1 MRKLMWFSV
10 GFCGACIL
18 NAYFY
23 MVIPLW
29 LGVCI
34 GACSLAGYFLLRSHT
49 AAKIVSLLVF
59 SFCVGICWFCL
70 YDSVHLTDAYALDG
84 KTQNT
89 QIELTDYSRA
99 NSYGSTAEG
108 KITVNGKRYRV
119 IAYLDEEKQLM
130 PGMVIEGTFRFRF
143 TSEGGSQ
150 EATYHR
156 GDGIYLL
163 AYQQGDLIVSEEKE
177 ASLFRYPAVLR
188 RMITQRI
195 DELFPEDA
203 ASFAKAL
210 LVGDRSG
217 IDYEMNTAFKVSGI
231 SHIVAISGLHVTI
244 LFTLLHTILL
254 KRRVLSVL
262 AGIPALIMFA
272 AVAGFSPSITR
283 ACIMQCLMLMATLL
297 NREYDPPTALGAAAL
312 VMVVAN
318 PMVVISISFQLS
330 VGCMIG
336 IFLFSRRIHDWFLD
350 DKRLGSAKG
359 KSVIARLKRWFADS
373 VSVTLSASIITTPLV
388 AIYFGTV
395 SLVSLLTNLL
405 IVWIVS
411 YVFYGIILCVLL
423 SLMFMP
429 LAGIVAGIVTYPIY
443 FVLGTANLL
452 SELPFA
458 AVYTQSQYIV
468 IWLVF
473 TYLMLAVFLCI
484 KKKPVLLMFCCTVLT
499 LCGAILAAWTEPLLD
514 ACRVTVLDVGQGQ
527 CILLQSEG
535 RSFLVD
541 CGGDNASKAADMASE
556 TLLSQGIS
564 RLDGIIVT
572 HFDTDHAGGIPYLLT
587 RIQADT
593 VFLPDIIDENAVG
606 LEIESHSSSKPVYVK
621 EDLLLTF
628 GQSKLTLFAP
638 DSRNMGNESSM
649 CVLFQT
655 ENCDILLTG
664 DRGTLGEML
673 LLHKTQ
679 LPKLEVLIAGHHGSA
694 SSTGDKLLAQTMPEY
709 VLISVGRNNRYGH
722 PADSLL
728 ERIQK
733 YGAKV
738 YRTDQNGTIIFRR

>member
-1 MRKLMWFSV
+1 MRKLMWFSA

-23 MVIPLW
+23 RVIPLW
-29 LGVCI
+29 LAVCI
-34 GACSLAGYFLLRSHT
+34 GTCSLAGFFLFHSHK
-49 AAKIVSLLVF
+49 AAKIVTLLVF
-59 SFCVGICWFCL
+59 SFSVGICWFCL
-70 YDSVHLTDAYALDG
+70 YDSVHLMDARALDG
-84 KTQNT
+84 KTQNV
-89 QIELTDYSRA
+89 QIELTDFSRA
-99 NSYGSTAEG
+99 NSYGCTAEG
-108 KITVNGKRYRV
+108 KITVNGKDYQLV
-119 IAYLDEEKQLM
+119 AYLDEEKQLM
-130 PGMVIEGTFRFRF
+130 PGTVIEGTFRFRF
-143 TSEGGSQ
+143 TSEGGLE

-156 GDGIYLL
+156 GEGIYLL
-163 AYQQGDLIVSEEKE
+163 AYQQGDLVLSEEKE
-177 ASLFRYPAVLR
+177 VSLFRYPAVLR

-203 ASFAKAL
+203 AAFAKAL

-231 SHIVAISGLHVTI
+231 SHIIAVSGLHVTI
-244 LFTLLHTILL
+244 LFTLLHTVFL
-254 KRRVLSVL
+254 KRRVLSTLV
-262 AGIPALIMFA
+262 GIPVLILFA
-272 AVAGFSPSITR
+272 AVAGFSPSVTR
-283 ACIMQCLMLMATLL
+283 ACIMQCLMLLATLL

-312 VMVVAN
+312 VMVVVN

-336 IFLFSRRIHDWFLD
+336 IFLFSHRIHGWLLD

-359 KSVIARLKRWFADS
+359 KSVIARLKRWFAGS
-373 VSVTLSASIITTPLV
+373 ISISLSASVITIPLV

-395 SLVSLLTNLL
+395 SLVSLVTNLL
-405 IVWIVS
+405 VVWLVS
-411 YVFYGIILCVLL
+411 YIFYGIIFCILL
-423 SLMFMP
+423 SLVFMQ
-429 LAGIVAGIVTYPIY
+429 LSAVAAAVVTYLIY
-443 FVLGTANLL
+443 FVLVTAKMI
-452 SELPFA
+452 SKLPFA

-484 KKKPVLLMFCCTVLT
+484 KKKPVLLMFCCTAIT
-499 LCGAILAAWTEPLLD
+499 LCASLVAAWVEPLVD
-514 ACRVTVLDVGQGQ
+514 ECRVTVLDVGQGQ
-527 CILLQSEG
+527 CVLLQSEG

-541 CGGDNASKAADMASE
+541 CGGDSSTKSADLAAE

-572 HFDTDHAGGIPYLLT
+572 HFDADHAGGIPYLLT
-587 RIQADT
+587 RVPADT
-593 VFLPDIIDENAVG
+593 VFLPDILDENAVG

-628 GQSKLTLFAP
+628 GQSKLTLYAP

-655 ENCDILLTG
+655 ENCDILITG

-673 LLHKTQ
+673 LLHKAQ

-694 SSTGDKLLAQTMPEY
+694 SSTGDKLLMQTMPEY

-722 PADSLL
+722 PAESLL
-728 ERIQK
+728 ERLQK
-733 YGAKV
+733 YDAKI

>member
-1 MRKLMWFSV
+1 MRKLMWFSA

-34 GACSLAGYFLLRSHT
+34 GACSLAGFFLFHGYK
-49 AAKIVSLLVF
+49 AAKIVALLVF

-70 YDSVHLTDAYALDG
+70 YDSVHLTDARALDG
-84 KTQNT
+84 KTQNA
-89 QIELTDYSRA
+89 QIELTDYSRT

-108 KITVNGKRYRV
+108 KITVNGKDYQV
-119 IAYLDEEKQLM
+119 VAYLDDEKQLM
-130 PGMVIEGTFRFRF
+130 PGTVLEGTFRFRF
-143 TSEGGSQ
+143 TSEGGLK

-156 GDGIYLL
+156 SEGVYLL
-163 AYQQGDLIVSEEKE
+163 AYQQGNLVISEEKE
-177 ASLFRYPAVLR
+177 ASVFRYPAVLR

-203 ASFAKAL
+203 AAFAKAL

-231 SHIVAISGLHVTI
+231 SHIIAVSGLHVTI
-244 LFTLLHTILL
+244 LFTLLHTVFL
-254 KRRVLSVL
+254 KRRVLSTLV
-262 AGIPALIMFA
+262 GIPVLILFA
-272 AVAGFSPSITR
+272 AVAGFSPSVTR
-283 ACIMQCLMLMATLL
+283 ACIMQCLMLLATLL
-297 NREYDPPTALGAAAL
+297 NREYDPPTALGVAAL
-312 VMVVAN
+312 AMIVVN

-336 IFLFSRRIHDWFLD
+336 IFLFSHRIHDWILD

-359 KSVIARLKRWFADS
+359 KSVIARLKRWFAGS
-373 VSVTLSASIITTPLV
+373 ISISLSASVITIPLV
-388 AIYFGTV
+388 AVYFGTV
-395 SLVSLLTNLL
+395 SLVSLVTNLL
-405 IVWIVS
+405 VVWLVS
-411 YVFYGIILCVLL
+411 YIFYGIIFCILL
-423 SLMFMP
+423 SLVFMQ
-429 LAGIVAGIVTYPIY
+429 LSAVAAAVVTYLIY
-443 FVLGTANLL
+443 FVLSTAKLI
-452 SELPFA
+452 SKFPFA

-484 KKKPVLLMFCCTVLT
+484 KKKPVLLMFCCTTLT
-499 LCGAILAAWTEPLLD
+499 LCASLMAAWIEPLLD
-514 ACRVTVLDVGQGQ
+514 ECRVTVLDVGQGQ
-527 CILLQSEG
+527 CVLLQSDG

-541 CGGDNASKAADMASE
+541 CGGDSATKSADLAAE

-572 HFDTDHAGGIPYLLT
+572 HFDADHAGGIAYLLT

-593 VFLPDIIDENAVG
+593 VFLPDILDENAVG
-606 LEIESHSSSKPVYVK
+606 LEIESHSNSKPVYVK

-628 GQSKLTLFAP
+628 GQSNLTLFAS

-655 ENCDILLTG
+655 QNCDILLTG

-694 SSTGDKLLAQTMPEY
+694 SSTGDKLLMQTVPEY

-722 PADSLL
+722 PAESLL
-728 ERIQK
+728 ERLQK
-733 YGAKV
+733 YDAKI